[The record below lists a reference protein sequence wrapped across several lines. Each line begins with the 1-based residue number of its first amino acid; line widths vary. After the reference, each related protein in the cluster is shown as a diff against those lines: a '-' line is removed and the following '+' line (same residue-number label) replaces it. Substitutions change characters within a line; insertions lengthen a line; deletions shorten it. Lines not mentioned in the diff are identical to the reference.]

1 MRNCN
6 LQLRSTHGVQ
16 TVFFVA
22 FHTFYVCLSGK
33 KYQCHFH
40 HRLHHR
46 YPAIWIKKLGKDG
59 STVSS

>member
-6 LQLRSTHGVQ
+6 SHFGSTQGVQ

-22 FHTFYVCLSGK
+22 FHTYYVCLSLK
-33 KYQCHFH
+33 KYQCRFH
-40 HRLHHR
+40 HRLHRR
-46 YPAIWIKKLGKDG
+46 YPAVWIKKLGNDE

>member
-16 TVFFVA
+16 TIFFVA
-22 FHTFYVCLSGK
+22 FHTFYVC
-33 KYQCHFH
+33 

-46 YPAIWIKKLGKDG
+46 YPAVWIKKLGKDG